1 MKTKILFSLCFCTL
15 LLLFSTSCK
24 EDSPPV
30 GDGEKKTDEARTA
43 LLSKLTP
50 LQYEVAVENG
60 TEPPHQNKYWDNH
73 KAGIYVDV
81 LSGKPLFSSKD
92 KFESGTGWPSFVRP
106 LEKSEIVEVV
116 DKKWG
121 MTRTE
126 VRAKSADIHL
136 GHVFDDGPQP
146 TGLRYCLNSASLRF
160 VPVADLK
167 KEGLEKYAK
176 LFVGKELK
184 EE

>member
-1 MKTKILFSLCFCTL
+1 MRTRTQFFSGFGALIVLFSM
-15 LLLFSTSCK
+15 SCK
-24 EDSPPV
+24 DDPKAVS
-30 GDGEKKTDEARTA
+30 GSSRDE

-50 LQYEVAVENG
+50 LQYKVAVENG

-73 KAGIYVDV
+73 RAGIYVDV
-81 LSGKPLFSSKD
+81 VTGKPLFSSKD

-167 KEGLEKYAK
+167 KEGLENYAK
-176 LFVGKELK
+176 LFVEKEVKK
-184 EE
+184 E